1 MINDF
6 ISIIVPC
13 FNEEAVINETNN
25 RLKKVALA
33 NFTNYEIIYVN
44 DGSFDSTFN
53 ILEALSKGDSNIKI
67 INFSRNFGHQA
78 AVSAGIKNCNG
89 DAAIII
95 DADLQD
101 PPELFPDIINTWKE
115 NNCNVVNCVRQK
127 RLGETIFKKVTAKIF
142 YRLLN
147 KLSEID
153 IPLDTGD
160 FRLIDRK
167 VIEAFKRIP
176 EKNKYI
182 RGLFAWVGF
191 KHVPFYYTRQERFAG
206 STKYP
211 LYKMLKFSA
220 NGIMYFSKKPLEIVI
235 GLGLIFLVFDVFLA
249 SYILYLKF
257 NGETIAGWTSS
268 ILINIFLSAINLICL
283 GIIGKYLGI
292 IFEEIKNRPEY
303 VIENK
308 TNFNDI

>member
-1 MINDF
+1 MITNL

-13 FNEEAVINETNN
+13 YNEEAVINETNN
-25 RLKKVALA
+25 RLKKVLSSH
-33 NFTNYEIIYVN
+33 FKNYEIIYVN
-44 DGSFDSTFN
+44 DGSFDSTLS
-53 ILEALSKGDSNIKI
+53 ILESFSKTDSNVKV

-78 AVSAGIKNCNG
+78 AVSAGIKNCCG

-101 PPELFPDIINTWKE
+101 PPELFPDIVNTWKE
-115 NNCNVVNCVRQK
+115 NKCNVVNCVRKK
-127 RLGETIFKKVTAKIF
+127 RLGETFFKKVTAKIF
-142 YRLLN
+142 YRVLN
-147 KLSEID
+147 KLSETN

-160 FRLIDRK
+160 FRLIDKK

-191 KHVPFYYTRQERFAG
+191 KHVSFYYTRHERFAG

-220 NGIMYFSKKPLEIVI
+220 NGIMYFSKKPLEIMI
-235 GLGLIFLVFDVFLA
+235 GLGLLFFIFDIFLA

-268 ILINIFLSAINLICL
+268 ILINIFLSAVNLICL

-292 IFEEIKNRPEY
+292 IFDEIKNRPEY

-308 TNFNDI
+308 INFNDI